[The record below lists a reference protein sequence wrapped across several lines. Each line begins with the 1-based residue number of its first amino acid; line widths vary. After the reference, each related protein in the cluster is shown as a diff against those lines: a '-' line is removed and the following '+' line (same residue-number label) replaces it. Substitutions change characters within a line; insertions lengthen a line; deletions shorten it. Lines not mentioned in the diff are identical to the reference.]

1 MNMSRLGIL
10 LCLYWFLG
18 WTCHY
23 LYSFFTLKLLSNKFH
38 FLFLFMSNSSNAYL
52 FTIPANYMFIWHILC
67 ICLTWHDIGHLN
79 LGDWFYQARWVF
91 NPFPSCKLASELRS
105 RVLDYA
111 LVHVICKNCK
121 QICVR
126 GIWHKEKQK
135 MKLVR

>member
-10 LCLYWFLG
+10 CLYWSLG

-23 LYSFFTLKLLSNKFH
+23 LYSFFTLKLLSNRFH
-38 FLFLFMSNSSNAYL
+38 FLFLFMSNSPNTYL

-79 LGDWFYQARWVF
+79 LGDRFYRAKWVL
-91 NPFPSCKLASELRS
+91 NPFPSHKLASEPRS

-111 LVHVICKNCK
+111 LIYTIPIMQMMLWQTKV
-121 QICVR
+121 
-126 GIWHKEKQK
+126 
-135 MKLVR
+135 KLYI